1 MFPEAPGWSSSETE
15 EMLIALCSQTC
26 SVKKGRFPS
35 WPQCHSKG
43 KKVPPVF
50 HSDKTSAPPPLSK
63 SRARKWDY
71 GEYPPTGTCSF
82 VIFSSTQNKELCC
95 KTKLLS
101 APFPLPVLLS
111 LPSPFF
117 IYPYFSSRILPFSS
131 FPFPHSLPLLHLFS
145 NSLSPA
151 LFLLIVCWADLG
163 LACTELF
170 TFLLEKWQ

>member
-26 SVKKGRFPS
+26 SVKEGRFPS

-50 HSDKTSAPPPLSK
+50 HSDKTSAPPPLAK

-82 VIFSSTQNKELCC
+82 VILSSTQNRELCC

-101 APFPLPVLLS
+101 APFPLPVLPS
-111 LPSPFF
+111 LPSPLPSCPASHFF
-117 IYPYFSSRILPFSS
+117 IHPNFTVRIHPFL
-131 FPFPHSLPLLHLFS
+131 LPLF
-145 NSLSPA
+145 
-151 LFLLIVCWADLG
+151 LFLILFLSFTSSQMPSPLPSSSVLSAGLI
-163 LACTELF
+163 
-170 TFLLEKWQ
+170 